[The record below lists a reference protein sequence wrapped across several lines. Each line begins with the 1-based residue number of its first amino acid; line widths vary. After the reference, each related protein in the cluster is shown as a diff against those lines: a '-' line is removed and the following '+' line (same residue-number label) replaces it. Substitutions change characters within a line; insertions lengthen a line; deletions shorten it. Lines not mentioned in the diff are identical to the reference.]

1 MWNSSGSVRR
11 TENTAAARP
20 DRSHQRAPV
29 ARNSPSYPSQSG
41 VTGPG
46 GFAKHLEDDC
56 MPKQDTA
63 ADKAAAAAA
72 AGEEAARAEAVQRIL
87 ARHTAAQDRL
97 LPILID
103 VQEEVGYL
111 PADGIAAIADF
122 LGSDAGQIYSVA
134 SFYSQ
139 FRLTPVGR
147 HHIRL
152 CRGTAC
158 HVRGAPRILDELET
172 ATGLA
177 EGETSADL
185 EYTLETVACIGCC
198 ALAPA
203 VKVNDDVHGEVTPDR
218 AREIVADLNGKGPNG
233 G

>member
-1 MWNSSGSVRR
+1 
-11 TENTAAARP
+11 
-20 DRSHQRAPV
+20 
-29 ARNSPSYPSQSG
+29 
-41 VTGPG
+41 
-46 GFAKHLEDDC
+46 
-56 MPKQDTA
+56 MPKQDMAT
-63 ADKAAAAAA
+63 
-72 AGEEAARAEAVQRIL
+72 EEATRTETVRRIL
-87 ARHTAAQDRL
+87 ARHTAAPDRL

-103 VQEEVGYL
+103 VQEEIGYL
-111 PADGIAAIADF
+111 PEDGIDAIADF
-122 LGSDAGQIYSVA
+122 LGGDAGQIYSVA

-139 FRLTPVGR
+139 FRLSPVGR

-158 HVRGAPRILDELET
+158 HVRGAPRILDELAT

-185 EYTLETVACIGCC
+185 RYTLETVACIGCC

-218 AREIVADLNGKGPNG
+218 AREIVTSLNGKDASG

>member
-1 MWNSSGSVRR
+1 MALPERR
-11 TENTAAARP
+11 ILM
-20 DRSHQRAPV
+20 
-29 ARNSPSYPSQSG
+29 SPWG
-41 VTGPG
+41 MTR
-46 GFAKHLEDDC
+46 

-63 ADKAAAAAA
+63 TRKAM
-72 AGEEAARAEAVQRIL
+72 AGAEAARTETVGRIL

-97 LPILID
+97 LPILLA

-111 PADGIAAIADF
+111 PADGIAAIAEF

-147 HHIRL
+147 NHIRL

-158 HVRGAPRILDELET
+158 HVRGAPRILDELVT

-203 VKVNDDVHGEVTPDR
+203 FKVNDDVHGEITPDR
-218 AREIVADLNGKGPNG
+218 AREIVANLNGKDPNG

>member
-1 MWNSSGSVRR
+1 
-11 TENTAAARP
+11 
-20 DRSHQRAPV
+20 
-29 ARNSPSYPSQSG
+29 
-41 VTGPG
+41 
-46 GFAKHLEDDC
+46 
-56 MPKQDTA
+56 MPKQDAA
-63 ADKAAAAAA
+63 ADKAAMDDAAASDDVA
-72 AGEEAARAEAVQRIL
+72 ASGEETARAEAVRRIL

-111 PADGIAAIADF
+111 PADSIAAIADF

-158 HVRGAPRILDELET
+158 HVRGAPRILDELAT

-218 AREIVADLNGKGPNG
+218 AREIVANLNGKDPNG

>member
-1 MWNSSGSVRR
+1 
-11 TENTAAARP
+11 
-20 DRSHQRAPV
+20 
-29 ARNSPSYPSQSG
+29 
-41 VTGPG
+41 
-46 GFAKHLEDDC
+46 
-56 MPKQDTA
+56 MPKRDTA
-63 ADKAAAAAA
+63 ADIVVSED
-72 AGEEAARAEAVQRIL
+72 EEAARTEAVRRIL
-87 ARHTAAQDRL
+87 ARHTAEPDRL

-122 LGSDAGQIYSVA
+122 LGSSAGQIYSVA

-158 HVRGAPRILDELET
+158 HVRGAPRILDELAT

-177 EGETSADL
+177 EGETSTDL

-218 AREIVADLNGKGPNG
+218 AKEIVTNLNVKDPNG
-233 G
+233 S

>member
-1 MWNSSGSVRR
+1 
-11 TENTAAARP
+11 
-20 DRSHQRAPV
+20 
-29 ARNSPSYPSQSG
+29 
-41 VTGPG
+41 
-46 GFAKHLEDDC
+46 
-56 MPKQDTA
+56 MPKQDTVATEA
-63 ADKAAAAAA
+63 AVTGKAQAEVAAAAEAA
-72 AGEEAARAEAVQRIL
+72 EKARAETVRQIL
-87 ARHTAAQDRL
+87 ARHSAAQDQL

-103 VQEEVGYL
+103 VQEEIGYL
-111 PADGIAAIADF
+111 PEEGVALIAEH
-122 LGSDAGQIYSVA
+122 LGGNSGQIYSVA

-147 HHIRL
+147 NHIKL

-158 HVRGAPRILDELET
+158 HIRGAPRILSELEA

-203 VKVNDDVHGEVTPDR
+203 LKVNEDVHGEVTTSR
-218 AREIVADLNGKGPNG
+218 AKEIIAHLNGQDSHGR
-233 G
+233 

>member
-1 MWNSSGSVRR
+1 
-11 TENTAAARP
+11 
-20 DRSHQRAPV
+20 
-29 ARNSPSYPSQSG
+29 
-41 VTGPG
+41 
-46 GFAKHLEDDC
+46 
-56 MPKQDTA
+56 MPKQDVAT
-63 ADKAAAAAA
+63 
-72 AGEEAARAEAVQRIL
+72 EEATRAETVRLIL
-87 ARHTAAQDRL
+87 ARHTATPDRL

-111 PADGIAAIADF
+111 PEEGVAAIADF

-158 HVRGAPRILDELET
+158 HVRGAPRILDELAT

-185 EYTLETVACIGCC
+185 KYTLETVACIGCC

-218 AREIVADLNGKGPNG
+218 AREIVTSLNDEDADG

>member
-1 MWNSSGSVRR
+1 
-11 TENTAAARP
+11 
-20 DRSHQRAPV
+20 
-29 ARNSPSYPSQSG
+29 
-41 VTGPG
+41 
-46 GFAKHLEDDC
+46 
-56 MPKQDTA
+56 MPKRDVTTEDT
-63 ADKAAAAAA
+63 
-72 AGEEAARAEAVQRIL
+72 ARAEAVRRIL
-87 ARHTAAQDRL
+87 ARHTAAPDRL

-111 PADGIAAIADF
+111 PEDGVAAIADF
-122 LGSDAGQIYSVA
+122 LGSDAGHIYSVA

-158 HVRGAPRILDELET
+158 HVRGARRILDEMVT
-172 ATGLA
+172 TTGLA

-185 EYTLETVACIGCC
+185 RYTLETVACIGCC
-198 ALAPA
+198 AQAPA
-203 VKVNDDVHGEVTPDR
+203 VKVNDDVHGELTPDR
-218 AREIVADLNGKGPNG
+218 ARDLVTSLNGKDANG

>member
-1 MWNSSGSVRR
+1 MAEEAS
-11 TENTAAARP
+11 TTDEAAAI
-20 DRSHQRAPV
+20 
-29 ARNSPSYPSQSG
+29 ARVQ
-41 VTGPG
+41 
-46 GFAKHLEDDC
+46 
-56 MPKQDTA
+56 
-63 ADKAAAAAA
+63 AAA
-72 AGEEAARAEAVQRIL
+72 VTTIL
-87 ARHTAAQDRL
+87 ARHAGRPDSL

-111 PADGIAAIADF
+111 PEDGVARIAEFI
-122 LGSDAGQIYSVA
+122 GSDTGQVYSVA

-177 EGETSADL
+177 EGETSLDL
-185 EYTLETVACIGCC
+185 TYTLETVACIGCC

-203 VKVNDDVHGEVTPDR
+203 VKINDDVHGEITPDR
-218 AREIVADLNGKGPNG
+218 AREIVKSLPAKDADG